1 MKRCFTVIGLLSLAI
16 SLIGCSTGIATA
28 NQATV
33 ELEGNPTTGY
43 VWGYRIANPD
53 IVRDVASDYISAQL
67 DDDVVGVG
75 GTYFFTFEGV
85 AEGETEIVF
94 DYHRP
99 WEEDVLP
106 EKTVRYIAVVD
117 SNLVITLTKQ

>member
-1 MKRCFTVIGLLSLAI
+1 MKRWFTVVGLLYLTVSLV
-16 SLIGCSTGIATA
+16 GCSTGIIAA

-33 ELEGNPTTGY
+33 KLEGNPTTGY

-53 IVRDVASDYISAQL
+53 IVRDVADDYIGAQL

-75 GTYFFTFEGV
+75 GTYTFTFKGV

-99 WEEDVLP
+99 WEEDIAP

-117 SNLVITLTKQ
+117 SDLVLTLIEQ

>member
-1 MKRCFTVIGLLSLAI
+1 MKRYIAVIGLLYLTV
-16 SLIGCSTGIATA
+16 SLIGCSTGIVAA

-43 VWGYRIANPD
+43 VWGYRIVNPD
-53 IVRDVASDYISAQL
+53 IVRDVASDYIGSQL
-67 DDDVVGVG
+67 EDDVVGVG

-117 SNLVITLTKQ
+117 SNLLVTLTRQ

>member
-1 MKRCFTVIGLLSLAI
+1 MKRCITAIGLLYLTVSLM
-16 SLIGCSTGIATA
+16 GCSTGIVAA
-28 NQATV
+28 NQITV

-53 IVRDVASDYISAQL
+53 IVRDVVEDYTSAQL

-75 GTYFFTFEGV
+75 GTYTFIFKGV

-99 WEEDVLP
+99 WEEDVAP

-117 SNLVITLTKQ
+117 SDLVLTLTKQ

>member
-1 MKRCFTVIGLLSLAI
+1 MKRWFTVLGLLYLAV
-16 SLIGCSTGIATA
+16 SLIGCSTGITAA
-28 NQATV
+28 NQAIV

-43 VWGYRIANPD
+43 VWGFRIANPD
-53 IVRDVASDYISAQL
+53 IVRDVTTDYTGAQL

-75 GTYFFTFEGV
+75 GTYIFTFEGV

-106 EKTVRYIAVVD
+106 EETVRYIAVVD
-117 SNLVITLTKQ
+117 SNLVVTLTKQ

>member
-1 MKRCFTVIGLLSLAI
+1 MKRCITAIGLLYLTVSLM
-16 SLIGCSTGIATA
+16 GCSTGIVAA
-28 NQATV
+28 NQITV

-43 VWGYRIANPD
+43 VCGYRIVNPD
-53 IVRDVASDYISAQL
+53 IVRDVASDYIGSQL
-67 DDDVVGVG
+67 EDDVVGVG

-117 SNLVITLTKQ
+117 SNLLVTLTRQ